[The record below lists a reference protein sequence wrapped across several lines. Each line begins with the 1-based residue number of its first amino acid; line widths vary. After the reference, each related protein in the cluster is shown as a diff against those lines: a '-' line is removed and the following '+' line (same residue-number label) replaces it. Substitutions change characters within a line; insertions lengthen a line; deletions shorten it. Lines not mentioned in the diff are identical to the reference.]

1 MAATTAFIQGLAAA
15 ADEDG
20 RATVAWNEDRF
31 GAPGGNNAVPRV
43 VRAATARAGAPLSAP
58 RLIAARRGA
67 SATTPVVAAANG
79 RVALAWS
86 LGSTRSSVRVQ
97 AAVGPTGGPGPA
109 QSVAHWTLS
118 GGFLA
123 PRPAMATTLAPNG
136 TATVLYAE
144 TVEGANRT
152 LSQRVL
158 AADGR

>member
-1 MAATTAFIQGLAAA
+1 
-15 ADEDG
+15 
-20 RATVAWNEDRF
+20 VAWNEDRF
-31 GAPGGNNAVPRV
+31 NAPGGNNAVPRV
-43 VRAATARAGAPLSAP
+43 VRAATARAGAALSAP

-67 SATTPVVAAANG
+67 SATTPFVAAANG

-86 LGSTRSSVRVQ
+86 SLGFTRSSLGVR
-97 AAVGPTGGPGPA
+97 AAVGPTGAPGPA